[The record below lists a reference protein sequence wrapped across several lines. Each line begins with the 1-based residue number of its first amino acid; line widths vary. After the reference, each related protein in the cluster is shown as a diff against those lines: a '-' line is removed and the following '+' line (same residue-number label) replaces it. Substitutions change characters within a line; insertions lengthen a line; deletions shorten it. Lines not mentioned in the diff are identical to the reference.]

1 MKKVATRS
9 LFVLILIA
17 VVFAGVSMFVC
28 QYFAKADE
36 WVVFPGSPHIY
47 SGGNLTCGVV
57 TDRDGEVLLDSRNG
71 LDFSADEEIRKSF
84 IHLLGDRNGSI
95 YAPLLGEYAERM
107 IGYNKITGLYI
118 EDGGEISA
126 KLTVDADVQ
135 KTALQALDG
144 RRGTVGVYNYK
155 TGEILCAVSSPAY
168 DPDDVP
174 DIEGDTTGK
183 YEGVY
188 VNRFFRSSYTPGS
201 IFKIVTTAAA
211 IDQIEDVYHQKFTC
225 EGETI
230 IGSQRVICEKA
241 HGETDF
247 SDGFARSCNCVF
259 GRLSVQLGGKTLE
272 KYVRDAGLDGSYS
285 VDGYKTAKGHF
296 ELNKAGDGDVAWAGI
311 GQYTNQ
317 VNAYAFMRYMGM
329 IGGGGTAA
337 EPYLMQTIVRDGSNS
352 YDAKIRMTE
361 RAVKEETAE
370 KLATMMHYN
379 VVKVY
384 GEQQFPNL
392 YVCAK
397 SGTAEHEGEVS
408 DAMFAGFIKDETY
421 PLAFVVFIENGGSG
435 SAAAGPVA
443 AKVLHKCVEEMVDS
457 E

>member
-1 MKKVATRS
+1 M
-9 LFVLILIA
+9 FVLILIA
-17 VVFAGVSMFVC
+17 IVFAGVAAFVG

-57 TDRDGEVLLDSRNG
+57 SDRDGEVLLDSRSG
-71 LDFSADEEIRKSF
+71 LEFSDDAEIRASF

-95 YAPLLGEYAERM
+95 YAPMLGEYAERM

-168 DPDDVP
+168 DPDNVP
-174 DIEGDTTGK
+174 DIEHDTTGQ
-183 YEGVY
+183 YDGIY
-188 VNRFFRSSYTPGS
+188 VNRFFHAAYTPGS

-211 IDQIEDVYHQKFTC
+211 IEQIDDIYHQKFVC

-230 IGSQRVICEKA
+230 IGSQRVICEKEHA
-241 HGETDF
+241 ETDF
-247 SDGFARSCNCVF
+247 SDGFARSCNCVY
-259 GRLSVQLGGKTLE
+259 GQISTQLGAKTLE
-272 KYVRDAGLDGSYS
+272 KYVRDAGLTDSYE
-285 VDGYKTAKGHF
+285 VDGYKTASGHF
-296 ELNKAGDGDVAWAGI
+296 DLKKAGDGDLAWAGI

-329 IGGGGTAA
+329 IGGGGAAA
-337 EPYLMQTIVRDGSNS
+337 EPYLMQTIIRDGESR
-352 YDAKIRMTE
+352 YDAEVRLTD
-361 RAVKEETAE
+361 RAMKEETAE

-379 VVKVY
+379 VVKIY

-397 SGTAEHEGEVS
+397 SGTAEHEGVVS

-421 PLAFVVFIENGGSG
+421 PLAFVVFIENAGSG

-443 AKVLHKCVEEMVDS
+443 AKVLHKCVEQMQNQNAA
-457 E
+457 